1 MSPAAPSPMLSQ
13 DDVQAL
19 FLQCGAL
26 LDGHFLLSSGLHS
39 PSYLQCAL
47 VLEAPARAELL
58 GKELGDRLRATGSKA
73 EAVLSPALGGVI
85 IGHEVARALG
95 VRCLFTERDA
105 GGRAVLRR
113 GFSLRPGERIV
124 VVEDVV
130 TTGGS
135 TKEVMEVAKA
145 AGAVVQA
152 VAAIVDRSG
161 GQAPFD
167 VPFVSLLQLN
177 VPAYPPTHCP
187 LCAQGTPAI
196 KPGSRK

>member
-1 MSPAAPSPMLSQ
+1 MLSQ

-19 FLQCGAL
+19 FLQSGAL

-39 PSYLQCAL
+39 PRYLQCAL
-47 VLEAPARAELL
+47 VLEAPGRAELL
-58 GKELGDRLRATGSKA
+58 GKELAQGLQAAGCTS
-73 EAVLSPALGGVI
+73 EAVLNPALGGVI

-105 GGRAVLRR
+105 AGHAVLRR
-113 GFSLRPGERIV
+113 GFALKPGERIV

-135 TKEVMEVAKA
+135 TKEVMAVARA

-152 VAAIVDRSG
+152 VGSIVDRSSG
-161 GQAPFD
+161 HAPFD
-167 VPFVSLLQLN
+167 VPYVSLLQLN
-177 VPAYPPTHCP
+177 VPAYPPHQCP
-187 LCAQGTPAI
+187 LCALGTPAV

>member
-1 MSPAAPSPMLSQ
+1 MLSQ

-39 PSYLQCAL
+39 PRYLQCAL

-58 GKELGDRLRATGSKA
+58 GQEIGSRLKAQGSRLDL
-73 EAVLSPALGGVI
+73 VLNPALGGVI

-95 VRCLFTERDA
+95 VRCIFTERDPN
-105 GGRAVLRR
+105 GRAVLRR
-113 GFSLRPGERIV
+113 GFALRPGERVV

-135 TKEVMEVAKA
+135 TKEVMEVARA
-145 AGAVVQA
+145 AGGEVRG

-161 GQAPFD
+161 GESPFD

-177 VPAYPPTHCP
+177 VPAYPPQQCP